1 MIVKQIRLKQDFY
14 NTLNELL
21 NAKDM
26 EEFGCKSTHI
36 LAVFEDLIKVCSK
49 CEVDAFVDE
58 AVQAMAQAGKRLL
71 YIAK

>member
-14 NTLNELL
+14 NTLNAIV

-36 LAVFEDLIKVCSK
+36 LTVFEDLIKVCSK
-49 CEVDAFVDE
+49 CEIEAFVDE
-58 AVQAMAQAGKRLL
+58 AVQAMAQAAKRLL
-71 YIAK
+71 YVAK

>member
-14 NTLNELL
+14 NTLNAIV
-21 NAKDM
+21 NAKNM

-36 LAVFEDLIKVCSK
+36 LTIFEDLKEVCSK
-49 CEVDAFVDE
+49 CDIEAFVDE
-58 AVQAMAQAGKRLL
+58 AVQAIAQAGKRLL

>member
-26 EEFGCKSTHI
+26 EEFGYKSTHI
-36 LAVFEDLIKVCSK
+36 SFVLQDLRSICTES
-49 CEVDAFVDE
+49 EMDAFVNE
-58 AVQAMAQAGKRLL
+58 AVQA
-71 YIAK
+71 IAHFANAN

>member
-14 NTLNELL
+14 NTLNAIV

-36 LAVFEDLIKVCSK
+36 SFVLKDLRSICS
-49 CEVDAFVDE
+49 ESEIDAFVDE
-58 AVQAMAQAGKRLL
+58 AVQA
-71 YIAK
+71 IAHFANAN